1 MAEVEDLPGV
11 VVDLRPE
18 RVEAA
23 IVVES
28 PQEGGGRVRAGFWA
42 VCNQRDPIYMLATR

>member
-1 MAEVEDLPGV
+1 MVEVEDLPRV

-28 PQEGGGRVRAGFWA
+28 PQEGGGRARAGFRA
-42 VCNQRDPIYMLATR
+42 VRKQRDPIYMLATR